1 MDQPDKEHGN
11 LHIRFRSHRNA
22 AVLLLLFLKYGFGHA
37 LWESLFQAVSA
48 FNNAGFD
55 LFGNFS
61 SMTDY
66 QHNAFLLLTTAVLAI
81 LGGISYIAVADVF
94 IRRRLSYLALD
105 TKIVLTTTATL
116 LLLGTAVRIG

>member
-1 MDQPDKEHGN
+1 
-11 LHIRFRSHRNA
+11 
-22 AVLLLLFLKYGFGHA
+22 
-37 LWESLFQAVSA
+37 
-48 FNNAGFD
+48 
-55 LFGNFS
+55 
-61 SMTDY
+61 MTDY